1 MTLTHRKDN
10 VLGELTDAGEDSQS
24 LHAFHHH
31 EHGGEEE
38 QRGPLDAVHQVLHVI
53 AIEDD

>member
-1 MTLTHRKDN
+1 MTLSHRKDN